1 MSDKGPSAFSNWARR
16 LAHPSGLAGVAV
28 LVALF
33 IALGCG
39 NGDDDDPPPP
49 SNKWDEMKW
58 DEGKWGAIPTLFD
71 AIPIA

>member
-1 MSDKGPSAFSNWARR
+1 MSDCIRR
-16 LAHPSGLAGVAV
+16 LAHPPRLAGVAV
-28 LVALF
+28 LIALF

-39 NGDDDDPPPP
+39 NGDDDDPPP

-71 AIPIA
+71 AIRIA